1 MAFPVTRMRRLRRTA
16 ELRQLVSETRLTP
29 GAFVYP
35 MFVCPGEGIRKEIR
49 SMPGVFNL
57 SVDKAVKEAEEVYS
71 LGVPAVILFGLPEKK
86 DEVATGAWADD
97 GIVQQATRALKR
109 EVPGLIV
116 MGDVCL
122 CEYMSHGHCGVVKS
136 KTTTKSLG
144 AAVRDSMTPSQRIL
158 AVKGKNTIKDEK
170 EKAIKAAAERM
181 AKEVLS
187 SFEIDNDSSL
197 ELLARTSVSLAE
209 AGVDI
214 IAPSDMMDG
223 RVAAIRKALDAAGL
237 INTPILSY
245 AAKFASGFYGPF
257 REAADSAPQFGDR
270 RSYQMDG
277 ANVREAMREIEADIE
292 EGADMIMVKPAMPYL
307 DVIAAARDRFDLP
320 LAAYQVS
327 GEYAMIEAA
336 ARNKWIERERVMM
349 ESLVSIRRAGAS
361 IILTYYAKDAA
372 RLLA

>member
-1 MAFPVTRMRRLRRTA
+1 MVR
-16 ELRQLVSETRLTP
+16 ETRLSP
-29 GAFVYP
+29 ASLVYP
-35 MFVCPGEGIRKEIR
+35 MFVCAGEGVRKEVR

-57 SVDKAVKEAEEVYS
+57 SVDEAVKEARATHA

-86 DEVATGAWADD
+86 DDVATGAWAED
-97 GIVQQATRALKR
+97 GIVQQAARAIKC
-109 EVPGLIV
+109 EVRDLIV

-122 CEYMSHGHCGVVKS
+122 CEYMSHGHCGVVRAAHPQ
-136 KTTTKSLG
+136 SLG
-144 AAVRDSMTPSQRIL
+144 AAVATPP
-158 AVKGKNTIKDEK
+158 
-170 EKAIKAAAERM
+170 AIAADY
-181 AKEVLS
+181 
-187 SFEIDNDSSL
+187 EIVNDATL
-197 ELLARTSVSLAE
+197 ELLAKTSVSLAR
-209 AGVDI
+209 AGVDV

-223 RVAAIRKALDAAGL
+223 RVGAIRKALDQAGL

-277 ANVREAMREIEADIE
+277 ANLREAMREIELDIE

-307 DVIAAARDRFDLP
+307 DVIAAARERFDLP

-336 ARNKWIERERVMM
+336 ARNNWIDRERVMM
-349 ESLVSIRRAGAS
+349 ESLLSIRRAGAG
-361 IILTYYAKDAA
+361 IILTYYAKEAA
-372 RLLA
+372 KLLA

>member
-1 MAFPVTRMRRLRRTA
+1 MTFPVTRLRRLRRSDPM
-16 ELRQLVSETRLTP
+16 RSLVRETRLTP
-29 GAFVYP
+29 EAFVYP
-35 MFVCPGEGIRKEIR
+35 LFVCPGEGVRKEVK

-57 SVDKAVKEAEEVYS
+57 SVDEAVKEAREVWS
-71 LGVPAVILFGLPEKK
+71 LGVPGIILFGLPESK

-97 GIVQQATRALKR
+97 GMVQQAARAIKR
-109 EVPGLIV
+109 EVPDLIV

-122 CEYMSHGHCGVVKS
+122 CEYMSHGHCGVVRTS
-136 KTTTKSLG
+136 TAPQSLG
-144 AAVRDSMTPSQRIL
+144 AAAV
-158 AVKGKNTIKDEK
+158 AVKPQDRV
-170 EKAIKAAAERM
+170 KAIDALAATVAGSAAAEY
-181 AKEVLS
+181 
-187 SFEIDNDSSL
+187 EILNDATL
-197 ELLARTSVSLAE
+197 ELLARTSVSLANS
-209 AGVDI
+209 GVDI

-223 RVAAIRKALDAAGL
+223 RVAAIRKALDQAGL
-237 INTPILSY
+237 SNTPILSY

-277 ANVREAMREIEADIE
+277 ANRREAMREIEADIE

-307 DVIAAARDRFDLP
+307 DVIAAARERFDLP

-336 ARNKWIERERVMM
+336 ARNNWIDRERVMM
-349 ESLVSIRRAGAS
+349 ESLVSIRRAGAR
-361 IILTYYAKDAA
+361 IIVTYYAKEAA